1 MNERKMKQKPKNNVE
16 LNKMRAA
23 GKLAAEVLDFITPY
37 VKEGENTLKL
47 NDLCH
52 DFILK
57 HNAVPAPLNYRGF
70 PKSICTSIND
80 VVCHGIP
87 SKDDVLKDGDILN
100 IDVTVILDG
109 YHGDTSRMFFIGN
122 VSDEH
127 KELVK
132 NTYEAMMVG
141 INTVKSGGDIKNIG
155 CAIEDFIT
163 PKGYGI
169 VREYCGHGIGKVFHS
184 DPMVVHYGTDHP
196 SYGMKLR
203 KGHTFTVE
211 PMINMGNAGTE
222 LMDDDWTVKT
232 TDRKFSAQFEHTI
245 AVTPDGY
252 EILTESPAGLHYPPY
267 NI

>member
-1 MNERKMKQKPKNNVE
+1 MAMKQKPKNNVE

-23 GKLAAEVLDFITPY
+23 GRLAAEVLDFITPY

-52 DFILK
+52 DFIIQ
-57 HNAVPAPLNYRGF
+57 HGATPAPLNYRGF

-109 YHGDTSRMFFIGN
+109 FHGDTSRMFLIGN
-122 VSDEH
+122 VSKEH
-127 KELVK
+127 QQLVQ

-141 INTVKSGGDIKNIG
+141 INTVKSGGDIQNIG
-155 CAIEDFIT
+155 CAIEEFIK

-169 VREYCGHGIGKVFHS
+169 VEEYCGHGIGKTFHS
-184 DPMVVHYGTDHP
+184 DPMVVHYANNHP
-196 SYGMKLR
+196 NYSMKLR

-211 PMINMGNAGTE
+211 PMINMGTAGNE
-222 LMDDDWTVKT
+222 LMDDEWTVRT
-232 TDRKFSAQFEHTI
+232 LDRKFSAQFEHTV
-245 AVTPDGY
+245 AVTENGV

-267 NI
+267 NL

>member
-1 MNERKMKQKPKNNVE
+1 MAMKQKPKNNVE

-23 GKLAAEVLDFITPY
+23 GKLAAEVLDYIVPF

-52 DFILK
+52 DFILE
-57 HNAVPAPLNYRGF
+57 HNAIPAPLNYRGF

-87 SKDDVLKDGDILN
+87 SEKDVLKNGDILN

-109 YHGDTSRMFFIGN
+109 YHGDTSRMFFIGD
-122 VSDEH
+122 VSNEH

-132 NTYEAMMVG
+132 NTYDAMIKG
-141 INTVKSGGDIKNIG
+141 IETVKSGGDIHHIG
-155 CAIEDFIT
+155 SSIEAFVK

-184 DPMVVHYGTDHP
+184 DPMIVHYAADPKHY
-196 SYGMKLR
+196 SMKLR

-211 PMINMGNAGTE
+211 PMINMGTAGTE
-222 LMDDDWTVKT
+222 LMDDEWTVKT
-232 TDRKFSAQFEHTI
+232 IDRKFSAQFEHTI
-245 AVTPDGY
+245 AVTESGY